1 MSLTILV
8 VNRIGERN
16 CIVNGKTQLRRKAV
30 ASLAA
35 AINDAGNGSTSSR
48 GTEENWLK
56 NAAAALGAR
65 SIYQRN
71 RVFAETQK
79 HDLLKLC

>member
-1 MSLTILV
+1 MV
-8 VNRIGERN
+8 
-16 CIVNGKTQLRRKAV
+16 KWQLRRKAV
-30 ASLAA
+30 ANVAA
-35 AINDAGNGSTSSR
+35 AINDAGNGSTSSG

-56 NAAAALGAR
+56 NAAAALGER

-79 HDLLKLC
+79 HDLLNVC

>member
-1 MSLTILV
+1 M
-8 VNRIGERN
+8 
-16 CIVNGKTQLRRKAV
+16 AV
-30 ASLAA
+30 AKKS
-35 AINDAGNGSTSSR
+35 GSERGKQRSMMPGMDR
-48 GTEENWLK
+48 VRPGGTEENWLK

-79 HDLLKLC
+79 HDLLNVC

>member
-48 GTEENWLK
+48 GTEENWQK

-65 SIYQRN
+65 SIHQRN

-79 HDLLKLC
+79 HDLLNVC

>member
-1 MSLTILV
+1 MVKS
-8 VNRIGERN
+8 
-16 CIVNGKTQLRRKAV
+16 QLRRKAV
-30 ASLAA
+30 ANVAA
-35 AINDAGNGSTSSR
+35 ASNDAGNESTLSG

-79 HDLLKLC
+79 HDLLNVC

>member
-1 MSLTILV
+1 M
-8 VNRIGERN
+8 
-16 CIVNGKTQLRRKAV
+16 AV
-30 ASLAA
+30 AKKSGSERGSS
-35 AINDAGNGSTSSR
+35 INDAGNGLTSSG

-65 SIYQRN
+65 SFYQGN

-79 HDLLKLC
+79 HDLLNVC

>member
-1 MSLTILV
+1 MV
-8 VNRIGERN
+8 
-16 CIVNGKTQLRRKAV
+16 KWQLRRKAV
-30 ASLAA
+30 ANVAA
-35 AINDAGNGSTSSR
+35 AIDDAGNGSTSSG

-79 HDLLKLC
+79 HDLLNVC

>member
-1 MSLTILV
+1 VT
-8 VNRIGERN
+8 N
-16 CIVNGKTQLRRKAV
+16 CIVNRKTAV
-30 ASLAA
+30 AQKSSSERGST
-35 AINDAGNGSTSSR
+35 INDAGNGSTSSR

-56 NAAAALGAR
+56 NATATLGAR

-79 HDLLKLC
+79 HDLLNAC

>member
-1 MSLTILV
+1 MMPGMD
-8 VNRIGERN
+8 R
-16 CIVNGKTQLRRKAV
+16 LRP
-30 ASLAA
+30 
-35 AINDAGNGSTSSR
+35 G

-71 RVFAETQK
+71 RVFAKTQK
-79 HDLLKLC
+79 HDLLNVC

>member
-1 MSLTILV
+1 MV
-8 VNRIGERN
+8 KR
-16 CIVNGKTQLRRKAV
+16 QLRRKAV
-30 ASLAA
+30 ANMAA
-35 AINDAGNGSTSSR
+35 AINEAGNGSTSSR
-48 GTEENWLK
+48 GTEENWRK

>member
-1 MSLTILV
+1 MV
-8 VNRIGERN
+8 
-16 CIVNGKTQLRRKAV
+16 KWQLRRKAV
-30 ASLAA
+30 ANVAA
-35 AINDAGNGSTSSR
+35 AINDAGNGSTSSG

-65 SIYQRN
+65 SFYQGN

-79 HDLLKLC
+79 HDLLNVC

>member
-1 MSLTILV
+1 MMPGMD
-8 VNRIGERN
+8 R
-16 CIVNGKTQLRRKAV
+16 LR
-30 ASLAA
+30 L
-35 AINDAGNGSTSSR
+35 G